1 MSNELSGI
9 ITFLNKSFNKFKTIN
24 EITDINDAEYLDKVL
39 RDIEQNFFC
48 DMNYLPS
55 DSQFNKQYNLRI
67 IYTRI
72 SSFFEYVVKK
82 PIEENYFDYKDDSS
96 ENFLKLSELIVG
108 VCAQSK
114 NREEY
119 FEVLNDLSE
128 NESNEIFQI
137 LSNLIPLEDEKNNSS
152 KSIEYKDEKLNEKV
166 SELEKEL
173 EEKANE
179 NAMLWIRAEN
189 AEKENERMSEEINEL
204 QDKITDLTKD
214 NYTMELNLKETESKY
229 QELVSSLKKEEGE
242 NLKNKGSDVNLSI
255 KISELKGK
263 LEAKTKSF
271 YEYQEEKEKLI
282 DELNT
287 KLNIMR
293 KESLSLKEVKVKY
306 DVLQNELNKFSL
318 EDMSTIKER
327 LLQCERTIKDKDEE
341 INRLRSS
348 DNQNTLL
355 KNIEDLHKEKALMEE
370 QLNELQDENETIKQQ
385 LLIKDCEITQLKES
399 LGPGV
404 ELPESDP
411 IMVKNEPKHENAPG
425 ISLGNLIEE
434 ENKDG
439 VDKEKHAELERK
451 IAELEKEKTK
461 LTEQI
466 QELNA
471 KIEKD
476 KKFLEEQKEESEK
489 MKQKLEKYKQV
500 KDENKVFVSKIAELM
515 EKLDEQKNENIKLVN
530 SKNDIKNE
538 YISTINKLQ
547 KDLNESEFKIKNMEI
562 QIKKL
567 ESEKEKNMENS
578 TAEALRLK
586 TLEITNNMSMQSGE
600 KLKEIEE
607 RLKMLTDKE
616 STDLKEQLK
625 EKEFNYMKINEKYKK
640 LENEYDELNK
650 TMEKIPEEL
659 KRREEAIEYYKNQLD
674 KKEKEC
680 NESIRILSSLYYR
693 LSFQCANLRQ
703 DRENKNLNSLNI
715 YNNLNSYFFASGK
728 LI

>member
-9 ITFLNKSFNKFKTIN
+9 ITFLNKSFSKFKTIN
-24 EITDINDAEYLDKVL
+24 EITDINDAEYLDKIL

-399 LGPGV
+399 FGPGV
-404 ELPESDP
+404 EIPESDP

-715 YNNLNSYFFASGK
+715 YNNLN
-728 LI
+728 

>member
-715 YNNLNSYFFASGK
+715 YNNLN
-728 LI
+728 